1 MPKIGNSSLKQLVD
15 NVLQH
20 IYPTVANAD
29 ASQEPTSVT
38 VYGITKDTE
47 PVDSRKNTHLD
58 TLKFSDLVQ
67 VLAEYKFKVTRYNN
81 GSAGPSSVYSVVVQS
96 TDTTAVGS
104 LSVADIVTRLGQNPV
119 TVADGQSKSYTI
131 TGTTDTPDQNP
142 ENPDLTKPIA
152 PFTAKYV
159 FLLKKLYKF
168 TVTAVDAAGNSSGP
182 STDYTV
188 DGNKTFNE

>member
-29 ASQEPTSVT
+29 ARKEPTSVT
-38 VYGITKDTE
+38 VYGITVDTE
-47 PVDSRKNTHLD
+47 PADTRKNTRLD
-58 TLKFSDLVQ
+58 SLKFSDLVQ

-81 GSAGPSSVYSVVVQS
+81 GSPGPSSVYSVSVQS
-96 TDTTAVGS
+96 TDTTIVGN
-104 LSVADIVTRLGQNPV
+104 LSIAAIVGLLGQNAV
-119 TVADGQSKSYTI
+119 NVADGQSTFYTI
-131 TGTTDTPDQNP
+131 TGTPDTPDQNP
-142 ENPDLTKPIA
+142 ENPDLNAPIG
-152 PFTAKYV
+152 PLTAKYV

-168 TVTAVDAAGNSSGP
+168 TVTAVDAAGKSSGP